1 MKNRIEEVTVGQFR
15 DNFKSL
21 GYSEKG
27 SELTSGGDLQ
37 LDFLNII
44 DEFVKEWSQV
54 DKNKV
59 CKLTFT
65 SGNDS
70 FHKNITAYTSRH
82 TKGEA
87 VDVVLPENCHS
98 SFIQLLNMYKTKYN
112 GFNYIDEYR
121 NPTSHATGGHFHISY
136 RAGHPEGGKSNE
148 KNQSTTQ
155 DTTQKTEVTSGSTTP
170 STDKVPTSDEN
181 VKKAYGFMTPFLSS
195 LEPLKQQM
203 QDKINKLV
211 QKESVTNDKKIIT
224 EIERIKNIMKL

>member
-70 FHKNITAYTSRH
+70 FHKGITAYTSRH

-98 SFIQLLNMYKTKYN
+98 SFIQLLNQYK
-112 GFNYIDEYR
+112 

-155 DTTQKTEVTSGSTTP
+155 TTTQKTEVTSGSTTP

>member
-37 LDFLNII
+37 FDFLNII

-70 FHKNITAYTSRH
+70 FHKGITAYTSRH

-98 SFIQLLNMYKTKYN
+98 SFIQLLNLYKTKYN

-136 RAGHPEGGKSNE
+136 RAGQPEGGKSDN
-148 KNQSTTQ
+148 KTQTTTQ
-155 DTTQKTEVTSGSTTP
+155 TTTQKTEVTSGSTTP
-170 STDKVPTSDEN
+170 SPSVSSTGSKSLS
-181 VKKAYGFMTPFLSS
+181 FLSPVLS
-195 LEPLKQQM
+195 GLESVGKQWKSEF
-203 QDKINKLV
+203 DKKIASM
-211 QKESVTNDKKIIT
+211 QKESVDKDKKIIS
-224 EIERIKNIMKL
+224 EIDRIKNIMKL